1 MIPVDLLT
9 RLRQE
14 LRFTLATVEEGTLA
28 IAERVNRK
36 VQLMRLH
43 WQASQIQAA
52 LSRVHRHLGETL
64 SQDVAEPGLSS
75 EARVSTPAVDEVLH
89 QSLPQVQS
97 YKEQLERI
105 STQVGVLRS
114 EFVHDDLVRYYRDIQ
129 IRGETFAYVPVARGS
144 SCIGLPFEAL
154 ASRYEVRVLMVV
166 RGAVLLNPTDRS
178 MIRAGD
184 QLALA
189 GQAEVLTPCVAQL
202 TGSRT
207 SRLKEELRDRHAA
220 D

>member
-1 MIPVDLLT
+1 MVHLDLLT

-28 IAERVNRK
+28 VAERVNRK

-52 LSRVHRHLGETL
+52 LLRVQRHLGEAVSREAIETSL
-64 SQDVAEPGLSS
+64 VSESRGSPSAAE
-75 EARVSTPAVDEVLH
+75 EVLH

-105 STQVGVLRS
+105 NVQVGVLRS
-114 EFVHDDLVRYYRDIQ
+114 EFVHDDLLRYYRDIQ
-129 IRGETFAYVPVARGS
+129 IRDETFAYVPVARGS
-144 SCIGLPFEAL
+144 SCVGLPFEAL
-154 ASRYEVRVLMVV
+154 ASRYGVRVLMVV
-166 RGAVLLNPTDRS
+166 RGAVLLNPTDQS
-178 MIRAGD
+178 MLRTGD

-189 GQAEVLTPCVAQL
+189 GPAQALTPCVAHL
-202 TGSRT
+202 TASRAAE
-207 SRLKEELRDRHAA
+207 RLA
-220 D
+220 

>member
-1 MIPVDLLT
+1 MVHLDLLT

-28 IAERVNRK
+28 VAERVNRK

-52 LSRVHRHLGETL
+52 LSRVQRHLGEAVSRQAFET
-64 SQDVAEPGLSS
+64 GLSS
-75 EARVSTPAVDEVLH
+75 ETRRSPSVIEEVLQ

-105 STQVGVLRS
+105 HVQVGVLRS

-129 IRGETFAYVPVARGS
+129 VRAETFAYVPVVRGS
-144 SCIGLPFEAL
+144 SCVGLSFETLAL
-154 ASRYEVRVLMVV
+154 RYGVRVLMVV

-178 MIRAGD
+178 MLRAGD
-184 QLALA
+184 QVALV
-189 GQAEVLTPCVAQL
+189 GRAEALTSCVAHL
-202 TGSRT
+202 TASRAT
-207 SRLKEELRDRHAA
+207 ERLA
-220 D
+220 

>member
-1 MIPVDLLT
+1 MIHLDLLT

-28 IAERVNRK
+28 VAERVNRK

-52 LSRVHRHLGETL
+52 LSRVYRHLGETL
-64 SQDVAEPGLSS
+64 SQNLTETGLSF
-75 EARVSTPAVDEVLH
+75 EARMSIQTTQTVDDVLH

-97 YKEQLERI
+97 YKGQLERI

-129 IRGETFAYVPVARGS
+129 IHGETFAYVPVARGS
-144 SCIGLPFEAL
+144 SCIGLAFDAL
-154 ASRYEVRVLMVV
+154 ASRYGVRVLMVV
-166 RGAVLLNPTDRS
+166 RGAVLLNATDRS
-178 MIRAGD
+178 VVRAGD

-189 GQAEVLTPCVAQL
+189 GPAEVLTPCVAQL
-202 TGSRT
+202 TGSRPAE
-207 SRLKEELRDRHAA
+207 RLA
-220 D
+220 